1 MIKRMLWFVLG
12 IVAGIAGWRY
22 VKDKARDA
30 KDGFSVEVLIEDLL
44 AWARDGSKQVEE
56 IVRNLLAKDDVH
68 RSSRDADVFVSGSAT
83 NDRPQDL

>member
-22 VKDKARDA
+22 VKSKARDA
-30 KDGFSVEVLIEDLL
+30 KDGFSVEELIEDLL
-44 AWARDGSKQVEE
+44 TWARDGAKQIED
-56 IVRNLLAKDDVH
+56 IVRNLLAKDDVQ
-68 RSSRDADVFVSGSAT
+68 RSSRDADVFVSGTAT